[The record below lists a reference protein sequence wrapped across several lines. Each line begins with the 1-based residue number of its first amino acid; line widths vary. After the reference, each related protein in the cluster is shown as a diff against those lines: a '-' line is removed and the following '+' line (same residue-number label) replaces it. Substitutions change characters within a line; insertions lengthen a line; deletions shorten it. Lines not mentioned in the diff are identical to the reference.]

1 MMDVQRP
8 LPDGLWEALARM
20 LVLLQAVKVARLLR
34 AYATTSQDGN
44 SEWVAEMR
52 GYHQRWLEEKR
63 AALTWE

>member
-1 MMDVQRP
+1 
-8 LPDGLWEALARM
+8 M